1 MEKISGVLGQ
11 KLNGI
16 NKSIKESEY
25 AYILVT
31 PAKNEGNNLPE
42 LIQSIVHQ
50 NVKPVAWF
58 IVDDGS
64 DDETPHIL
72 NKVTSEYSWI
82 HSLRLDTKG
91 AYDIGEHYASVCC
104 RGFEYAFKYAE
115 RNNIQF
121 EYIALSDADMIYPED
136 YFHQILLFL
145 RNKSEY
151 GIASGNLLIKDEK
164 QCIYKESV
172 VLLGDDYP
180 IGTGRVWRKETF
192 EETNGYIVTKS
203 PDVVS
208 DIMALLNGWKI
219 KRLADVKCYQTRD
232 TGGKINLWDGYFN
245 RGTRAYYLNANFLS
259 LFNVIVDIMLI
270 SRQKNSMTKSLAF
283 FCGYFQSFIQREDQI
298 ENDEVKRYIGSYKR
312 VIRHY
317 WLFLKGL
324 AVRRRNHEK

>member
-16 NKSIKESEY
+16 HKSIKESEY

-50 NVKPVAWF
+50 NIKPMAWC

-64 DDETPHIL
+64 EDETFQVINHATL
-72 NKVTSEYSWI
+72 EYPWI
-82 HSLRLDTKG
+82 HSLKLGTKG
-91 AYDIGEHYASVCC
+91 PYNLGHVAFIYHQGFNYLLNYCEKNGIEFKFVAS
-104 RGFEYAFKYAE
+104 
-115 RNNIQF
+115 
-121 EYIALSDADMIYPED
+121 SDADTIYPKD
-136 YFHQILLFL
+136 YFSQLINFLYNHKECGIVSGKVFIKGVKGNIYEECKIIL
-145 RNKSEY
+145 SH
-151 GIASGNLLIKDEK
+151 SGP
-164 QCIYKESV
+164 Y
-172 VLLGDDYP
+172 
-180 IGTGRVWRKETF
+180 GTGRVWRREAF
-192 EETNGYIVTKS
+192 EETNGYPLVKAWDT
-203 PDVVS
+203 VS
-208 DIMALLNGWKI
+208 NIKALLKGWKI
-219 KRLADVKCYQTRD
+219 KILTDVHCYQTRD

-283 FCGYFQSFIQREDQI
+283 FCGYFQSFIRREDQI

>member
-1 MEKISGVLGQ
+1 M
-11 KLNGI
+11 N
-16 NKSIKESEY
+16 IKEFT
-25 AYILVT
+25 YILIT
-31 PAKNEGNNLPE
+31 PAKNEEDNLPE
-42 LIQSIVHQ
+42 LIQSIVNQ

-64 DDETPHIL
+64 DDETYQIIS
-72 NKVTSEYSWI
+72 KVTSEYSWI
-82 HSLRLDTKG
+82 HSLKLETKG
-91 AYDIGEHYASVCC
+91 AYDIEEHYAFVCC
-104 RGFEYAFKYAE
+104 RGFESAFKYAE

-136 YFHQILLFL
+136 YFCQILLFL
-145 RNKSEY
+145 RNNSEY
-151 GIASGNLLIKDEK
+151 GIVSGNILIKDER
-164 QCIYKESV
+164 QGIYEEFKI
-172 VLLGDDYP
+172 LPGGDYP
-180 IGTGRVWRKETF
+180 LGTGRLWRKETF

-208 DIMALLNGWKI
+208 NIMALLKGWKI
-219 KRLADVKCYQTRD
+219 KRLVEVKCYQTRD

-245 RGTRAYYLNANFLS
+245 RGKRAYYLNTKLLS
-259 LFNVIVDIMLI
+259 IFNSIVNIMLI

-283 FCGYFQSFIQREDQI
+283 FCGYFQSFIRREDQI